1 MVQHLNGAL
10 CERGGMLQMT
20 PTEIREG
27 LRDGTLVFCMAAAHD
42 EFTAE
47 FLDDFS
53 ERILKRDWR
62 ELSMSP
68 YETTPSL
75 LDDDDSEEDIVAAI
89 RSAYGTDVSDLPG
102 LPMWDVMR
110 RCARNAADRH
120 RPA

>member
-1 MVQHLNGAL
+1 
-10 CERGGMLQMT
+10 MLHMT
-20 PTEIREG
+20 SNEIREG

-62 ELSMSP
+62 EISMSSFD
-68 YETTPSL
+68 TTPSL

-89 RSAYGTDVSDLPG
+89 RSSYGADVSDLPG
-102 LPMWDVMR
+102 LPLWDVLR
-110 RCARNAADRH
+110 RCARTAAERH